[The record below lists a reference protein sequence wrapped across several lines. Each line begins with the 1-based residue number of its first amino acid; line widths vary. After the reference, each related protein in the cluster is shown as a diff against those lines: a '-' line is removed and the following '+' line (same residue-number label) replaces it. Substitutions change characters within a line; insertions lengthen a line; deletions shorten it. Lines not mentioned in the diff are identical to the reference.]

1 VNVEAVR
8 DDGALLVS
16 AGGRGGVIVSRE
28 GVWPTSVGAAL
39 ARGEWTDPSPSDVIP
54 AELRTHVREAL
65 ERAEAFLPPLPTFLA
80 PALETG
86 STADVTAALGEHTGA
101 MIALVPSDADA
112 ERLAVDG
119 GEDSDELHVTLVYLG
134 EAAMIPEEA
143 RAKLIECVSHWA
155 ADWPTVV
162 GDAFAVSMFNPPDLT
177 AGGKEPCVV
186 LGVSGQQIDTVREA
200 IFQSAN
206 ATLAGMGI
214 QMHPQH
220 LPWIAHITLV
230 YTDDADLTY
239 FTGLTGPVTFD
250 RIRVAFG
257 GDVYDIPLGD
267 NTADESTDIE
277 ENYMSDEMVAALVET
292 SWIEELHPRAPA
304 GEPTGGQFEPA
315 DKQTTE
321 KKSQREARK
330 SSAKPDDEFAGP
342 DLAYNPNRR
351 TGSGYGQRGGDRR
364 VKLLQTALN
373 KLGLRDARGNKL
385 DVDGKLGPL
394 TTQAV
399 KAAQRRLGLTP
410 TGVVTPKLLKRLAET
425 PGHLREGSARRAAER
440 GQRKAADTETV
451 TFGADGHPEVPN
463 VLWDWRAAL
472 AERDV
477 NAPGPGHDLRNYWV
491 RGPGAAKIRWG
502 ADGSFARCVAQLG
515 KYVKNPQG
523 LCAEYHKA
531 ATGEWPAEKG
541 VPSQADVEAW
551 YTDTAREDI
560 TVTTVAAEAD
570 KKPYG
575 NVKYADPGY
584 QDDGVKRY
592 PLDTEAHIRAA
603 WSYINM
609 PRNAAKYDTEDL
621 DRVKA
626 RIKRA
631 MEAIGADVSAEIETL
646 VARGGDCPPGHHMMP
661 SGECMSDSEMDTDVE
676 TDDYQLSDDTAPWN
690 GVLTVEGVESG
701 DGRMFAGQALSWD
714 EPPLPL
720 MWQKETSHG
729 GGTDVSVRVGSIER
743 IWREPD
749 PSGRADVFIIRGEG
763 QLDLGNPDGAEVH
776 RRMGKKMLRGN
787 SVDVDSVKQADVEL
801 SYPELPM
808 QSEGGDALSAM
819 FAQPEL
825 TTYRKG
831 RIRATTLCE
840 IPAFTEARLEL
851 TDAVTAS
858 ADDCA
863 ECEQP
868 DEIREALDALTA
880 ATSVITIPDTPPREW
895 FREPSDVSP
904 LGALTVTDEGRVYGY
919 VAPAGVRHRSFQQKS
934 VYVPLRN
941 VDYSR
946 FHGGETIVADGG
958 RVSTGNITMNCGH
971 ATTAVKLSGAKA
983 AEHYDNTCSVVATAC
998 VGENE
1003 HGVWIAG
1010 ALLPD
1015 VDVAM
1020 VRRMMACRLSG
1031 DWRTHLDRHGWR
1043 EFVAALLVPVP
1054 GFPMARVA
1062 PSVEITEGELVA
1074 SSVPVRLATSAGEV
1088 SVATLRQERVAEL
1101 AQRVGRDAE
1110 SRLSAVR
1117 ARVRAQRIA
1126 ELTTRVEGFH
1136 GTHDQSTHG
1145 RRGGVARGGI
1155 APSTSPTQ
1163 VTRGGDWSPTP
1174 DADRTARTK
1183 PRGTVIAQATD
1194 DDGVT
1199 VRVVKGDGDQ
1209 LELREWNAGT
1219 GKWVV
1224 SEDDTGYEDLFD
1236 DMDWFVP
1243 MPVA

>member
-1 VNVEAVR
+1 MNVEAVR

-119 GEDSDELHVTLVYLG
+119 GEDSDELHVTLGYLG
-134 EAAMIPEEA
+134 EAALIPEEVKHA
-143 RAKLIECVSHWA
+143 LIECVSRCVS
-155 ADWPTVV
+155 DWPTIV
-162 GDAFAVSMFNPPDLT
+162 GDAFGVSMFNPEQTEDVT
-177 AGGKEPCVV
+177 AGGGEPCVV
-186 LGVSGQQIDTVREA
+186 LLIAGQQLPVIHKDVMTDVSQTFA
-200 IFQSAN
+200 A
-206 ATLAGMGI
+206 AGMEL
-214 QMHPQH
+214 HPQH
-220 LPWIAHITLV
+220 SPWVAHLTLA
-230 YTDDADLTY
+230 YTGDADLSY
-239 FTGLTGPVTFD
+239 FTDRVGPVTFD
-250 RIRVAFG
+250 RVRLAFG
-257 GDVYDIPLGD
+257 DDMYDIPLGD
-267 NTADESTDIE
+267 WGDEESEVSE
-277 ENYMSDEMVAALVET
+277 ESDYVAAD
-292 SWIEELHPRAPA
+292 
-304 GEPTGGQFEPA
+304 F
-315 DKQTTE
+315 
-321 KKSQREARK
+321 QR
-330 SSAKPDDEFAGP
+330 
-342 DLAYNPNRR
+342 
-351 TGSGYGQRGGDRR
+351 
-364 VKLLQTALN
+364 
-373 KLGLRDARGNKL
+373 
-385 DVDGKLGPL
+385 
-394 TTQAV
+394 
-399 KAAQRRLGLTP
+399 
-410 TGVVTPKLLKRLAET
+410 
-425 PGHLREGSARRAAER
+425 
-440 GQRKAADTETV
+440 
-451 TFGADGHPEVPN
+451 
-463 VLWDWRAAL
+463 
-472 AERDV
+472 ERDV
-477 NAPGPGHDLRNYWV
+477 NAPGGGHNLRNYWV
-491 RGPGAAKIRWG
+491 RGEGAAKIGWG
-502 ADGSFARCVAQLG
+502 TDGSFARCVSLLG
-515 KYVKNPQG
+515 EHVKNPQG

-541 VPSQADVEAW
+541 VPSHADVEAW

-560 TVTTVAAEAD
+560 TVT
-570 KKPYG
+570 
-575 NVKYADPGY
+575 KYADPGY

-646 VARGGDCPPGHHMMP
+646 VARGGDCPPGHHMMA

-1062 PSVEITEGELVA
+1062 PSVEIAEGELVA
-1074 SSVPVRLATSAGEV
+1074 SSVPVRMLIGDQPLA
-1088 SVATLRQERVAEL
+1088 L
-1101 AQRVGRDAE
+1101 
-1110 SRLSAVR
+1110 R
-1117 ARVRAQRIA
+1117 ARVQAAAERIGRDTSSRRAAAVARVRSHRVAALSARVHGDSTQAFLFRKSQKRGNDGRWVDEGLGDPDDATLANYQSMKEDDFLGLEGIA
-1126 ELTTRVEGFH
+1126 AKLP
-1136 GTHDQSTHG
+1136 D
-1145 RRGGVARGGI
+1145 GGVLLHRTESTDGGW
-1155 APSTSPTQ
+1155 TEF
-1163 VTRGGDWSPTP
+1163 DY
-1174 DADRTARTK
+1174 
-1183 PRGTVIAQATD
+1183 
-1194 DDGVT
+1194 
-1199 VRVVKGDGDQ
+1199 RVVKRSGRTPQDVVLDVESRSPDVGSGDW
-1209 LELREWNAGT
+1209 E
-1219 GKWVV
+1219 V
-1224 SEDDTGYEDLFD
+1224 SERDVKPSQLMDH
-1236 DMDWFVP
+1236 DWFKQ
-1243 MPVA
+1243 AGSW